1 MYCVLIPVLFYHSLY
16 QYLIVIFRKDE
27 DPYIVCKQEPTVYCV
42 HLNFWFILLF
52 IVIWFL
58 SYFLKEK
65 KKLKRFLQNDII
77 IGISDNPQGNKENC
91 KGFRKK
97 TFEAKYVAVKGENNI
112 SLKNPFVQPIFHN
125 CRSGK
130 DKLLFLSWTF
140 LLSAKVDF
148 PRWDAS
154 N

>member
-1 MYCVLIPVLFYHSLY
+1 MCVRIIFFYQSLY
-16 QYLIVIFRKDE
+16 HFLIAIYRKE
-27 DPYIVCKQEPTVYCV
+27 EYPYTVYCV
-42 HLNFWFILLF
+42 HLNFWFIILL

-58 SYFLKEK
+58 SLENKRV
-65 KKLKRFLQNDII
+65 KRFLQNNII

-97 TFEAKYVAVKGENNI
+97 TFEAKYVAVKGENDI

-130 DKLLFLSWTF
+130 DKLPFLSWTF

-148 PRWDAS
+148 LRWDAS